1 MQERIGAIQKVTVEK
16 IYLGID
22 RANYGSICKRVYH
35 VRYSSGVNRT
45 YNVPPNTVVR
55 FIEEN
60 KIDYHLVSY
69 NFKDESEV
77 QDENNT

>member
-1 MQERIGAIQKVTVEK
+1 MSTERIGAVVKVTIEK

-22 RANYGSICKRVYH
+22 KANYGSICKRVYH

-45 YNVPPNTVVR
+45 YNVPPDTVVR

-60 KIDYHLVSY
+60 KIDYHKVAY
-69 NFKDESEV
+69 AFKDESE
-77 QDENNT
+77 